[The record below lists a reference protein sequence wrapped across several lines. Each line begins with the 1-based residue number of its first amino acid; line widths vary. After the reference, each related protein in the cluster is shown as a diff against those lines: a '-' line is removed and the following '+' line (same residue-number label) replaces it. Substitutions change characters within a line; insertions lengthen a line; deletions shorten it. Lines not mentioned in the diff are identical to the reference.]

1 MKSNRV
7 RRGVLV
13 SGSRF
18 FLGGVRKVLEEADW
32 IRIPAEVSNPEE
44 IEERLTEIK
53 PDFLFLDNRILR
65 LDVKRLLNSISER
78 SPSTRI
84 ILLEDRIEENGFNLP
99 NVTYIT
105 KETGSLELVETI
117 RSEIKESQT
126 KKPAPGRAKHRL
138 TRMEL
143 KVIELIAS
151 SYKNREIAN
160 KLSISE
166 KTVKAHLTSI
176 FKKLGLQNRYQL
188 QLTVYKR
195 ARSDK
200 TSSLSNPG

>member
-1 MKSNRV
+1 
-7 RRGVLV
+7 
-13 SGSRF
+13 
-18 FLGGVRKVLEEADW
+18 
-32 IRIPAEVSNPEE
+32 
-44 IEERLTEIK
+44 
-53 PDFLFLDNRILR
+53 
-65 LDVKRLLNSISER
+65 
-78 SPSTRI
+78 
-84 ILLEDRIEENGFNLP
+84 
-99 NVTYIT
+99 
-105 KETGSLELVETI
+105 
-117 RSEIKESQT
+117 
-126 KKPAPGRAKHRL
+126 
-138 TRMEL
+138 MEL

-151 SYKNREIAN
+151 GYKNREIAN

>member
-1 MKSNRV
+1 MKSDRV

-84 ILLEDRIEENGFNLP
+84 ILLENRIEENGFNLP

-126 KKPAPGRAKHRL
+126 KNPPLAGQN
-138 TRMEL
+138 
-143 KVIELIAS
+143 I
-151 SYKNREIAN
+151 
-160 KLSISE
+160 
-166 KTVKAHLTSI
+166 
-176 FKKLGLQNRYQL
+176 GLQEW
-188 QLTVYKR
+188 
-195 ARSDK
+195 
-200 TSSLSNPG
+200 SLRL